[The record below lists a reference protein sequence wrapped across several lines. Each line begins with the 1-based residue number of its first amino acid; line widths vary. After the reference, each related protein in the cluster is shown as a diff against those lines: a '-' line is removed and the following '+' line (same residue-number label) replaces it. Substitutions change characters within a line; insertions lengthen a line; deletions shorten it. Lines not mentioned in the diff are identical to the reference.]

1 MYKTLKSGNNVAIIC
16 ILIAFLSFIL
26 SGCSAETSTESQ
38 PVTVQESPEE
48 DQNISASE
56 DTVSV
61 QSFRVLSVD
70 EAYEIYSSG
79 KDCLFIDVRNEG
91 EFKISHIKG
100 AILIPVKEIEAN
112 LDKIPKDKIIVVY
125 CNGKGCN
132 KSSTAAGILVQDGF
146 KQVYSVG
153 GLGIYEWINK
163 GYPVE
168 YPAKT

>member
-1 MYKTLKSGNNVAIIC
+1 MYKTPKSGNNVAIII
-16 ILIAFLSFIL
+16 ILIAFLSLIL
-26 SGCSAETSTESQ
+26 SGCNPETSPESK
-38 PVTVQESPEE
+38 PVTVQESPQA
-48 DQNISASE
+48 DQDTSVSE
-56 DTVSV
+56 STVSA

-70 EAYEIYSSG
+70 EAYEIYISG

-91 EFKISHIKG
+91 EYKKSHIKG
-100 AILIPVKEIEAN
+100 AILIPVKEIETS

-132 KSSTAAGILVQDGF
+132 KSGTAAGILVQNGF

-163 GYPVE
+163 GYPIE
-168 YPAKT
+168 